1 MLVPDGSLEPSAS
14 GSFAAP
20 PLTFSN
26 AAKKVFSSPSFS
38 GRASR
43 SEFWYTSLIGILC
56 WFFVPRLFPS
66 AAPFLVF
73 VLFSLWV
80 GLVHLSV
87 TVRRYH
93 DVGRSGRW
101 LFTIYGIP
109 LTSLAVLVTT
119 SVWMIASNLNGQ
131 DGTDLPAAVTVMLF
145 VCGLLS
151 LVGGI
156 THLVFLCSPGAKER
170 NRFDR

>member
-26 AAKKVFSSPSFS
+26 AAKKVFTSLSFS

-56 WFFVPRLFPS
+56 WFFVPGLFPS
-66 AAPFLVF
+66 AATFLPF

-109 LTSLAVLVTT
+109 LTSLAVLVVTI
-119 SVWMIASNLNGQ
+119 VWMIASNLNGQ